1 MLTRTLRRGA
11 VDARITCLSHSSRR
25 RLLWAVALPV
35 SPLRISLAPGQ
46 CQVASPVEE
55 VWGGLLAEAFV
66 VHSVRGGVGD
76 RTANA
81 IESILRRTGCS
92 TLAVNWAKNGLDPTL
107 CLHVLLANRNKRESR
122 RADSNRWPNLITSDH
137 SGVAGVCRGLQIPYI

>member
-55 VWGGLLAEAFV
+55 VWGGRPG
-66 VHSVRGGVGD
+66 RG
-76 RTANA
+76 
-81 IESILRRTGCS
+81 IRRPLG
-92 TLAVNWAKNGLDPTL
+92 P
-107 CLHVLLANRNKRESR
+107 R
-122 RADSNRWPNLITSDH
+122 RC
-137 SGVAGVCRGLQIPYI
+137 G